1 MTSIVGMKYE
11 TGYLLSADC
20 NGCFKDELMPMMEL
34 PSTVSK
40 FFPITPT
47 IWITMAGVAA
57 EPDTYCPAVE
67 PVLDIRRL
75 VEPSL
80 NSTIFAVGLASQGP
94 ALCVARKGKRSMIKS
109 YEVAGSGAKH
119 LQGVLRKGY
128 RSGMSIDAAIKLA
141 ERALEEAGSKDKYT
155 KWPYEHIAAERD
167 KLTFYTATV
176 EFLDRIAKPLGDVV
190 LAKRGHQVIKFDYE
204 IKDRSDAWLER
215 RQEEWEN
222 DDKAGTVEFL
232 KSIDH
237 GRKYSDEEADKRADK
252 IHQNGERKRK
262 SRVEDALRQLNLLKD
277 GAQQSA

>member
-1 MTSIVGMKYE
+1 MKYE

-57 EPDTYCPAVE
+57 EPDTYCPNVE
-67 PVLDIRRL
+67 PVPDIRRL

-94 ALCVARKGKRSMIKS
+94 ALCVAKKGKQSIIKK
-109 YEVAGSGAKH
+109 YEVAGSGAKY

-155 KWPYEHIAAERD
+155 KWPYEHIAAESG
-167 KLTFYTATV
+167 KLTFYTATI
-176 EFLDRIAKPLGDVV
+176 EFLDRIAKPLGDIG
-190 LAKRGHQVIKFDYE
+190 LAKREHQVIKFDYE
-204 IKDRSDAWLER
+204 IKDRSDLWSER
-215 RQEEWEN
+215 RRKEWEN
-222 DDKAGTVEFL
+222 GDKAGVVEFY
-232 KSIDH
+232 KRH
-237 GRKYSDEEADKRADK
+237 GDNDEEANKKVDKM
-252 IHQNGERKRK
+252 HQKGELSLKR
-262 SRVEDALRQLNLLKD
+262 RLEDSLRQLNLLKN
-277 GAQQSA
+277 GSQQSA

>member
-57 EPDTYCPAVE
+57 EPDTYCPNVE
-67 PVLDIRRL
+67 PVPDIRRL

-94 ALCVARKGKRSMIKS
+94 ALCVVRKGKRSMIKS
-109 YEVAGSGAKH
+109 YEVAGSGAKY

-141 ERALEEAGSKDKYT
+141 ERALEEACSKDKYT
-155 KWPYEHIAAERD
+155 KWPYEHIAAERG
-167 KLTFYTATV
+167 KLTFYTATI
-176 EFLDRIAKPLGDVV
+176 EFIDRIAKPLRDVE
-190 LAKRGHQVIKFDYE
+190 LAKRGHQGIKLDYE
-204 IKDRSDAWLER
+204 IKDRSDAWNESR
-215 RQEEWEN
+215 EKEWEN
-222 DDKAGTVEFL
+222 VDRAKTVEFY
-232 KSIDH
+232 KRH
-237 GRKYSDEEADKRADK
+237 GDNDEEANKKVDKM
-252 IHQNGERKRK
+252 HQNGERSRK
-262 SRVEDALRQLNLLKD
+262 SRVEDTLRQLNLLKN
-277 GAQQSA
+277 GSQQSA